1 MMWIPS
7 NSGVRVD
14 ERADQMA
21 GDAVENDIEWNATV
35 RLSDFLPLSK
45 VRLLEGWQSSWDGRD
60 MGRYACSIWPVVS
73 FLLWFKR
80 FDGDYLKN
88 SRIFLILD

>member
-7 NSGVRVD
+7 HSGVRVD

-21 GDAVENDIEWNATV
+21 GDAVENGIEWNATD
-35 RLSDFLPLSK
+35 RLSDFLLL
-45 VRLLEGWQSSWDGRD
+45 VRLLEGWQSGWDGSD
-60 MGRYACSIWPVVS
+60 MGRYTCSIWPVVS